1 MFLYYYK
8 YWLILVKL
16 FHDLKKCL
24 YLSAFLKTY
33 KLNVIQ
39 DMIKT
44 QQLKVKS
51 VFFFFSEFIN
61 AMYKKILLIE
71 TINAI
76 LENRYLYLLLP
87 SSCDCKKKKKKECKL
102 VECHTGHVVQDNL
115 SELEI
120 NLFHSTN
127 LI

>member
-87 SSCDCKKKKKKECKL
+87 SSCDCKKKKKK
-102 VECHTGHVVQDNL
+102 NA
-115 SELEI
+115 
-120 NLFHSTN
+120 N
-127 LI
+127 